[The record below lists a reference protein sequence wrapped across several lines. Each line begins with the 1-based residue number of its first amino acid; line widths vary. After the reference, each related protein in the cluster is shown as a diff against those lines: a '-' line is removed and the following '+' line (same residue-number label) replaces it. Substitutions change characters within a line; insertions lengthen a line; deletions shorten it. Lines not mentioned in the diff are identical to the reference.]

1 MRSPDPAFST
11 RVERCFRGGAAT
23 YQSNASLQA
32 AVAAR
37 LARLARRRGDE
48 DEAARAWQ
56 SLLALDAEG
65 DAQTLWLMEALDS
78 GDPC

>member
-1 MRSPDPAFST
+1 MTVKRALLLAL
-11 RVERCFRGGAAT
+11 VGALLAT
-23 YQSNASLQA
+23 GC
-32 AVAAR
+32 
-37 LARLARRRGDE
+37 GDE